1 MTEFFSYER
10 TMKMA
15 LFEVTQY
22 DKKVWEEELK
32 DFLPEKIIDIHAH
45 VHKKE
50 FFDPIPVGTKVPPK
64 KWTQLVA
71 EDNSIEDLQETYSL
85 MFPGK
90 DVKALMFMNA
100 KGLIKNN
107 EYVSKVSKESGWP
120 ALYYSHPSQS
130 ADEVEAEIRKGG
142 FLGVK
147 SYLSLAPKYIP
158 QKEVRILD
166 FFPKHQL
173 ERLNEMGAICM
184 CHIPRDARLKD
195 PVNIHQILEI
205 RKEFPKLRFIVAH
218 IGRAYVK
225 DDLGN
230 AFDLL
235 TKEPETMYDF
245 SANCSDY
252 CIEEAIKRVGTK
264 HLMFGTDM
272 PILRMRAK
280 RIEENGTY
288 INLVPPGLYKDE
300 YGDPHLR
307 EVSKEEGE
315 KITFFAYEELLALKR
330 VCNKLGLS
338 KDDVEDMMYNNAYNL
353 IEGAR
358 KDIYGEK

>member
-1 MTEFFSYER
+1 
-10 TMKMA
+10 MA
-15 LFEVTQY
+15 LFEVTDY

-32 DFLPEKIIDIHAH
+32 NFLPDKIIDIHTH
-45 VHKKE
+45 VHLKE
-50 FFDPIPVGTKVPPK
+50 FFDPLSPEEAKKPK
-64 KWTQLVA
+64 KWTTLVA
-71 EDNSIEDLQETYSL
+71 EDNSIEDLQETYRL

-90 DVKALMFMNA
+90 DVKALMFINA
-100 KGLIKNN
+100 KGIKKNN
-107 EYVSKVSKESGWP
+107 DYVAKVSKESGWP
-120 ALYYSHPSQS
+120 ALYYSHPEQS

-147 SYLSLAPKYIP
+147 SYFVLSPKYIP
-158 QKEVRILD
+158 AKEARIFD

-184 CHIPRDARLKD
+184 CHIPRDGRLKD
-195 PVNIHQILEI
+195 PVNLAQIMEI

-225 DDLGN
+225 DDIGN
-230 AFDLL
+230 AFDIL

-245 SANCSDY
+245 SANCSEY
-252 CIEEAIKRVGTK
+252 VITEAIKRVGAK

-272 PILRMRAK
+272 PILRMRTH

-288 INLVPPGLYKDE
+288 VNLVPPGLYPDP

-307 EVSKEEGE
+307 EVSEEE
-315 KITFFAYEELLALKR
+315 SKKITFFAYEELLALKR
-330 VCNKLGLS
+330 ACQKLGMT
-338 KDDVEDMMYNNAYNL
+338 KQDVEDMMYNNAFNL
-353 IEGAR
+353 IEGAKR
-358 KDIYGEK
+358 DIYGK